1 MALSAFASH
10 EPLKL
15 FFLPQT
21 DSRIMQLGIP
31 AAELPVVRKAPA
43 ATLTDTQLTCD
54 SVSVT
59 YYTNAAYSSPGSY
72 DFYFYFHNMAEQFPL
87 VLMDVYFTTNTGL
100 VAGTYTSA
108 NGDISLDN
116 IILAQDYYDYLYA
129 YYGYPNYTFTEA
141 VLVITANSNGSW
153 TFGLTLTDDSGNTY
167 SLTVTQVVDLDVS
180 DYDPNEDDDDDD
192 DDADYSYEPTTVS
205 TVNAT
210 MNAAEFDTRY
220 FSDYGDVDIYLYS
233 VDANGDTTAVA
244 PFYVYVDQ
252 IDPDIYIP
260 AGTYTI
266 NSTYETGS
274 VEASAGLLYSD
285 TYEQYYPSA
294 AYYAVL
300 DADGYID
307 YLYYLVSGTMTV
319 SKNADNTICVVI
331 NAVSGNG
338 STVNLTY
345 GAGSSAVENVDAASV
360 QKFFR
365 DGQIII
371 RKADRDY
378 SVLGT
383 AL

>member
-1 MALSAFASH
+1 MKKIFSLFVVLCMALSAFASH
-10 EPLKL
+10 EPQKL
-15 FFLPQT
+15 FSLPQT

-31 AAELPVVRKAPA
+31 AAELPAVRKAPA

-274 VEASAGLLYSD
+274 VEASSGLLYSD

-307 YLYYLVSGTMTV
+307 VHNGGADRIYEPKYYLLPIPS
-319 SKNADNTICVVI
+319 
-331 NAVSGNG
+331 
-338 STVNLTY
+338 
-345 GAGSSAVENVDAASV
+345 
-360 QKFFR
+360 
-365 DGQIII
+365 GQIM
-371 RKADRDY
+371 
-378 SVLGT
+378 LNPQLTQNPGW
-383 AL
+383 